1 MAVFLVLP
9 LPVDVREMQRVLT
22 IAAHPAPRL
31 QTLKPTLQ
39 FRVIVV
45 MRASRR
51 GGEINS
57 DEGSEEFHAV
67 CRSFGTSSFS
77 KHSLR
82 WPAFQRVF
90 GRCNPFSRF

>member
-9 LPVDVREMQRVLT
+9 LPVDVGEMQRVLT

-31 QTLKPTLQ
+31 QTLKPILQ

-67 CRSFGTSSFS
+67 CVFVTATTRVAAAKNGKVS
-77 KHSLR
+77 K
-82 WPAFQRVF
+82 
-90 GRCNPFSRF
+90 

>member
-9 LPVDVREMQRVLT
+9 PPVDVREMQRVLT
-22 IAAHPAPRL
+22 IAAHAAARL
-31 QTLKPTLQ
+31 QTLKPTLK

-45 MRASRR
+45 MRASGR

-67 CRSFGTSSFS
+67 T
-77 KHSLR
+77 
-82 WPAFQRVF
+82 
-90 GRCNPFSRF
+90 